1 MSETELRN
9 LKIFLNFEEVRAVRN
24 FSKIYDALVYLKTI
38 NFFDGDDNKSL
49 EYIGAVTHS
58 KKNTVLTR
66 LSELY
71 KFIGIFLAGANLTKN
86 ELKINF
92 ELLDRFKFDRTNKIF
107 EYTFNQT
114 ENKIKKLP
122 FTNDTFRNYE
132 TLYDYGIAHSFASQ
146 NYDLYLEMFNKKIDF
161 STLNFFTSILGI
173 LIESIQQKIN
183 GYSLETLA
191 NTFGDKIDYEN
202 IFRKFRD
209 SDEMLYSY
217 IMLLYN
223 LYKAFTDFNEPKYYF
238 NTRKFHK
245 KILKHSTGSLNSD
258 LYLMQINY
266 CINQTNHG
274 KKEFYDELFDIINEK
289 LEFGIYEEL
298 KEINYPVN
306 HFRDYVFIAIR
317 LKKIEWVKNFV
328 NKYSVYLPGEFKQD
342 EINISSGLILMEEK
356 KFRDALKYFSRVK
369 KTNYIYYT
377 DSSFYK
383 IRCYYNLRMYEEG
396 FEEIARLRRYIEY
409 HDEIPALSK
418 ELFMDNTN
426 DMTCIFRYASGEIK
440 KSDVEYHFKKTR
452 ENRKNWISEMLNQA
466 GISI

>member
-161 STLNFFTSILGI
+161 QVLDFFTSIFGI

-183 GYSLETLA
+183 VIL
-191 NTFGDKIDYEN
+191 FI
-202 IFRKFRD
+202 
-209 SDEMLYSY
+209 
-217 IMLLYN
+217 
-223 LYKAFTDFNEPKYYF
+223 
-238 NTRKFHK
+238 
-245 KILKHSTGSLNSD
+245 KILL
-258 LYLMQINY
+258 L
-266 CINQTNHG
+266 
-274 KKEFYDELFDIINEK
+274 
-289 LEFGIYEEL
+289 
-298 KEINYPVN
+298 
-306 HFRDYVFIAIR
+306 
-317 LKKIEWVKNFV
+317 
-328 NKYSVYLPGEFKQD
+328 
-342 EINISSGLILMEEK
+342 
-356 KFRDALKYFSRVK
+356 
-369 KTNYIYYT
+369 
-377 DSSFYK
+377 
-383 IRCYYNLRMYEEG
+383 
-396 FEEIARLRRYIEY
+396 
-409 HDEIPALSK
+409 
-418 ELFMDNTN
+418 
-426 DMTCIFRYASGEIK
+426 
-440 KSDVEYHFKKTR
+440 
-452 ENRKNWISEMLNQA
+452 
-466 GISI
+466 